1 MRYDVDHK
9 ERTRLRLLTDA
20 AIMLRED
27 GPDGL
32 SVATLMKRQGLTH
45 GGFYAHFNSKDD
57 LIACAIDVMFERYAE
72 RFRLR
77 TRGLSPLQ
85 GILAYIAY
93 YLSPSHYNK
102 PGQGCPIATTSG
114 DVARLGPDARKRFE
128 AGVAGMRDLIAAQFV
143 RLGFDVD
150 EAIAQAVVLMSE
162 LAGAVIMARAV
173 KSTAAQKHVC
183 QSAQTAILTR
193 LRQSF
198 PVFET
203 ETCPPAAAMAEDD
216 AVLPVTSGA

>member
-20 AIMLRED
+20 AIMLREE
-27 GPDGL
+27 GPDGV

-45 GGFYAHFNSKDD
+45 GGFYAHFSSKDE

-102 PGQGCPIATTSG
+102 PGQGCPIPSTGG
-114 DVARLGPDARKRFE
+114 DMARLGSEARKRFE
-128 AGVAGMRDLIAAQFV
+128 AGMATIQELIAAQFV

-162 LAGAVIMARAV
+162 LAGAVTMARAV
-173 KSTAAQKHVC
+173 KSTMAQKHIC

-193 LRQSF
+193 LRATF

-203 ETCPPAAAMAEDD
+203 AVYPAPASGEAEPAEPAP
-216 AVLPVTSGA
+216 AVS

>member
-1 MRYDVDHK
+1 MVGQLDGAGEIAVVLRVGDLAVTADGGAGELEVGP
-9 ERTRLRLLTDA
+9 ERT
-20 AIMLRED
+20 
-27 GPDGL
+27 
-32 SVATLMKRQGLTH
+32 QGT
-45 GGFYAHFNSKDD
+45 
-57 LIACAIDVMFERYAE
+57 
-72 RFRLR
+72 
-77 TRGLSPLQ
+77 
-85 GILAYIAY
+85 
-93 YLSPSHYNK
+93 K
-102 PGQGCPIATTSG
+102 PGQGCPIPTTGG

-128 AGVAGMRDLIAAQFV
+128 AGVAGMQDLIAAQFV

-183 QSAQTAILTR
+183 QCAQTAILTR

-203 ETCPPAAAMAEDD
+203 ETCPPAAAMAEED
-216 AVLPVTSGA
+216 AAEPVTSGA